1 MVDVLNRTTKQ
12 FIPSAN
18 TPDYPVEQWIHNP
31 DMSAVAGQPAR
42 YWEISGDT
50 VGLMDAGERDA
61 VDAAELVAQLD
72 GIADQFDNV
81 KDYARAIALVLLD
94 SYLLTRA
101 RVNGI
106 LDAIDAGGTLAAIKT
121 SVAAINNLPD
131 VTPAQLK
138 DALREKLE
146 G

>member
-1 MVDVLNRTTKQ
+1 MADVLNRTTKA
-12 FIPSAN
+12 FISSAN
-18 TPDYPVEQWIHNP
+18 TPDYPVETWIHNP
-31 DMSAVAGQPAR
+31 DMSAVVGQPPR

-50 VGLMDAGERDA
+50 VGLMDAGERAA
-61 VDAAELVAQLD
+61 VDAAELAAQLD
-72 GIADQFDNV
+72 AIADQFDNV

-94 SYLLTRA
+94 SYLLTRG

-106 LDAIDAGGTLAAIKT
+106 LDAIDAGASLAAIKT

>member
-1 MVDVLNRTTKQ
+1 MADVLNRTTKQ
-12 FIPSAN
+12 FIASAN
-18 TPDYPVEQWIHNP
+18 TGEYPVEQWIINP
-31 DMSAVAGQPAR
+31 DMSAVVGQPAK

-50 VGLMDAGERDA
+50 VGLMDAGERAA

-72 GIADQFDNV
+72 AIADQFDDV

-94 SYLLTRA
+94 SYLMTRG

-106 LDAIDAGGTLAAIKT
+106 LDAIDAGASLAAIKT

-138 DALREKLE
+138 DALRAKLDS
-146 G
+146 